1 MFVSVTEP
9 LPNLI
14 KRISKQAFKQ
24 TSKVRE
30 EVNDGIERLGKN
42 FDLVE
47 AYIEMYSTKSRV
59 VEAAMTLYITILKA
73 IEEVIGYY
81 TRHIGECFACSD

>member
-1 MFVSVTEP
+1 MSNTTPLLPVSDC
-9 LPNLI
+9 NNSFI
-14 KRISKQAFKQ
+14 QAFKR
-24 TSKVRE
+24 TGKVRE
-30 EVNDGIERLGKN
+30 EVNNGIERLGKN

-47 AYIEMYSTKSRV
+47 AYIDMYSGKPRV

-81 TRHIGECFACSD
+81 TRHIGESSC